1 MRAHLGTAAL
11 AVALL
16 AAAASAQ
23 EGRRAT
29 VRLDGASVI
38 RVGAVGSEGAVE
50 RARAIESRLQALL
63 DETGQP
69 GRVAVLMQGD
79 SLRILVVDS
88 IPLMRVHRADA
99 RREQVALDI
108 VADRWSRSLDA
119 ALQDAVERRRST
131 SGRFGGAIVG
141 AVRTAFARVIESAAH
156 NVPRFLA
163 AVLVLLLFWTIAYLT
178 RRALR
183 LLFRHT
189 LEDLTVENLL
199 RQMIYAAIWLMG
211 IIVAIGTLGW
221 DPGAIATGLGLTG
234 LALGFALKDILSN
247 FVSGVLLLALRPFR
261 VNDQII
267 VGETEGTVRRIE
279 LRATHIATYDGRIA
293 LVPNAEVFTSR
304 VINNTATPIRRGA
317 VSFRVGYREPLDVVV
332 AASLAAMRATEGVLT
347 NPDPR
352 VQIRELGDDICF
364 EARYWTDSRRSD
376 FQETAS
382 RVRTEVVRQLT
393 AAGVGLPDPDLRRL
407 VHMETDRAGRQAP
420 GT

>member
-1 MRAHLGTAAL
+1 
-11 AVALL
+11 
-16 AAAASAQ
+16 
-23 EGRRAT
+23 
-29 VRLDGASVI
+29 VRL
-38 RVGAVGSEGAVE
+38 
-50 RARAIESRLQALL
+50 QTLL
-63 DETGQP
+63 DETDQP
-69 GRVAVLMQGD
+69 GSVEVAAEGD
-79 SLRILVVDS
+79 SVRVLLVDS

-99 RREQVALDI
+99 RREQAALDE
-108 VADRWSRSLDA
+108 VAFRWARTLDA
-119 ALQDAVERRRST
+119 ALQDAIERRRSAG
-131 SGRFGGAIVG
+131 GRFGSAIIG

-163 AVLVLLLFWTIAYLT
+163 ATLVLLLFWALAYLT
-178 RRALR
+178 RRGLR

-189 LEDLTVENLL
+189 LDDLTVENLL
-199 RQMIYAAIWLMG
+199 RQMVYAAVWLLG
-211 IIVAIGTLGW
+211 IIIAIGTLGW
-221 DPGAIATGLGLTG
+221 DPGALATGLGLTG

-332 AASLAAMRATEGVLT
+332 EASLNAMRATEGVLAE
-347 NPDPR
+347 PGPS
-352 VQIRELGDDICF
+352 VQIQDLADDICF

-376 FQETAS
+376 FQDTAS
-382 RVRTEVVRQLT
+382 RVRAEVVRRLT
-393 AAGVGLPDPDLRRL
+393 AAGVVLPEPDLRRI
-407 VHMETDRAGRQAP
+407 VQAEADTGRTTATD
-420 GT
+420 